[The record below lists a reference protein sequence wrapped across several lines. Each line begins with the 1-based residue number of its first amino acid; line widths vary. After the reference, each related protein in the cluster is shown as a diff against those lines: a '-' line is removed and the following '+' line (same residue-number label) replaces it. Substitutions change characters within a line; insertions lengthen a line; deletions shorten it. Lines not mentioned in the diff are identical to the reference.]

1 MCTKIV
7 YLLFRYIKIHVNF
20 NNLSLITKL
29 RKKQNPFKKKERTKA
44 KNKLLT

>member
-7 YLLFRYIKIHVNF
+7 YLLFWYIKIHVNF

-29 RKKQNPFKKKERTKA
+29 KKNKIPLKKKKEL
-44 KNKLLT
+44 KLK